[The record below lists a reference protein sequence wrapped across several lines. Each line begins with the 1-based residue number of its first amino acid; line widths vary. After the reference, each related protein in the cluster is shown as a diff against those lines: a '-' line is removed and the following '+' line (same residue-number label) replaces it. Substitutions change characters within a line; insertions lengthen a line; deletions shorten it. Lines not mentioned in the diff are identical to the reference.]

1 MAVQL
6 TDLERQYV
14 RAVCAQNNA
23 LCFRK
28 IIDGDGKE
36 CIEFILPYNKTILS
50 PRTPVGRN
58 FKNLKLNEC
67 YSVDE
72 LENPFQ

>member
-1 MAVQL
+1 MDLQL
-6 TDLERQYV
+6 TDLERQYLK
-14 RAVCAQNNA
+14 AVSEQNAA

-28 IIDGDGKE
+28 ILDEDNKE
-36 CIEFILPYNKTILS
+36 CIEFILPRNKIILS
-50 PRTPVGRN
+50 PRNPVGRN
-58 FKNLKLNEC
+58 FQGLKLNVC